1 MDRNHIRQ
9 LNPGAGAA
17 SYKRLMIMVAIL
29 LSVVFLIFVVSYA
42 TEQATAKN
50 PETKA
55 TAVSLKHVSSDLP
68 TEPKIK
74 NSFVAL
80 SAPSVN
86 SENPELQTPMK
97 SPVSYVPPPLARDDD
112 TRMRSLT
119 PEEQSEREAMQAS
132 ARVGGGLNG
141 NNKMVQNAGQNQEM
155 ETMQQLMNAAGLAN
169 GANNQ
174 APTEQDQ
181 NQQDSKKKFASVQKS
196 NFDLDSR
203 IQASKGDYAL
213 LAGSFMPA
221 MMVHGI
227 SSDLPGELSA
237 MITENVY
244 DSIKGENLL
253 IPQGTKVN
261 GIYDSQVAFGQNR
274 LMVIWT
280 RLIFPNGK
288 TFDLGAMG
296 GANQDGQA
304 GFKDKVNNHYF
315 RTFGSAVLTAIIGSG
330 MQLSQPKSKNGTVGN
345 DAQETITA
353 NIAEKTGS
361 TAQGVIGKMLNVQ
374 PTLEIDAGYR
384 FNIKVNKDMVL
395 GEAY

>member
-29 LSVVFLIFVVSYA
+29 LSIVFLIFLVSYA

-74 NSFVAL
+74 NSFVAA
-80 SAPSVN
+80 SAPSMNMEN
-86 SENPELQTPMK
+86 SETQTPIK

-112 TRMRSLT
+112 IRTRQLSQ
-119 PEEQSEREAMQAS
+119 EEQSEREAMQAS

-141 NNKMVQNAGQNQEM
+141 NSRSMQNTAQNPEM
-155 ETMQQLMNAAGLAN
+155 EGMQQLMNAAGLINAPN
-169 GANNQ
+169 GTQ
-174 APTEQDQ
+174 LEQDQ
-181 NQQDSKKKFASVQKS
+181 NQQELKKKFASTQKS

-244 DSIKGENLL
+244 DSVKGENLL

-280 RLIFPNGK
+280 RLIFPDGK

-315 RTFGSAVLTAIIGSG
+315 RTFGSAFLTAIIGSG
-330 MQLSQPKSKNGTVGN
+330 MQLSQPKSKNGSVGN

-395 GEAY
+395 GG